1 VNISKRDKKIL
12 TIGGLAVAAFL
23 FITYVISP
31 FFESEQEI
39 RDKTEQREGLLKKY
53 EKIINQKSEVEK
65 NLAQMKRQ
73 LSKIKGKLLKGSTP
87 SLAAAEMQKML
98 EKISKVHD
106 LELKSVK
113 VKEAVEEGDFLVVP
127 LELRLTTDLNR
138 TRKFLTDLE
147 NNQKYLIIPQ
157 LKISV
162 KNQRDPKEV
171 IVTIVVSGFFL
182 EEGAKDKKGA

>member
-1 VNISKRDKKIL
+1 MNISKRDKKIL

-23 FITYVISP
+23 FITYVITP

-39 RDKTEQREGLLKKY
+39 REKTEQGEVLLKKY

-65 NLAQMKRQ
+65 NLAQMKRE

-113 VKEAVEEGDFLVVP
+113 VKEAEKEGDFLVIP

-171 IVTIVVSGFFL
+171 IVTIVVSGFFM
-182 EEGAKDKKGA
+182 EEGAKDKKDV

>member
-1 VNISKRDKKIL
+1 MNISKRDKKIL
-12 TIGGLAVAAFL
+12 TIGGLAVTAFL
-23 FITYVISP
+23 FITYVITP

-39 RDKTEQREGLLKKY
+39 RDKTEQGEILLKKY

-65 NLAQMKRQ
+65 NLAQVKRE

-98 EKISKVHD
+98 EKLSKVHD

-113 VKEAVEEGDFLVVP
+113 VKEAEKEGDFLIIP

-147 NNQKYLIIPQ
+147 KNQKYLIIPQ

-171 IVTIVVSGFFL
+171 IVTIVVSGFFMD
-182 EEGAKDKKGA
+182 EGAKDKKDV

>member
-1 VNISKRDKKIL
+1 MNISKRDKKIL
-12 TIGGLAVAAFL
+12 TIGSLAVAAFL
-23 FITYVISP
+23 FITYVITP

-113 VKEAVEEGDFLVVP
+113 VKEAEKKGDFLVIP

-147 NNQKYLIIPQ
+147 KNQKYLIIPQ

-171 IVTIVVSGFFL
+171 IVTIVVSGFFM
-182 EEGAKDKKGA
+182 EEGTKDKKDV

>member
-1 VNISKRDKKIL
+1 MNISKRDKKIL
-12 TIGGLAVAAFL
+12 TIGALAVALFL
-23 FITYVISP
+23 FITYVINP
-31 FFESEQEI
+31 FIESEQEI
-39 RDKTEQREGLLKKY
+39 REKTEQREMLLQKY

-65 NLAQMKRQ
+65 NLAQMKRKQ
-73 LSKIKGKLLKGSTP
+73 GQIKGKLLKGSTP

-98 EKISKVHD
+98 EKISDKYD

-113 VKEAVEEGDFLVVP
+113 VKDAEKEGDFLTIP
-127 LELRLTTDLNR
+127 LEIRLTTDLNS

-147 NNQKYLIIPQ
+147 TNKKYLIIPQ

-171 IVTIVVSGFFL
+171 IVTIVVTGFFM
-182 EEGAKDKKGA
+182 EEDTAGKKNV

>member
-1 VNISKRDKKIL
+1 MNISKRDKKIL

-23 FITYVISP
+23 FITYVITP

-39 RDKTEQREGLLKKY
+39 RDKTEQREILLKKY

-65 NLAQMKRQ
+65 NLAQMKRK

-113 VKEAVEEGDFLVVP
+113 VKEAEKEGDFLVIP

-147 NNQKYLIIPQ
+147 KNQKYLIIPQ

-171 IVTIVVSGFFL
+171 IVTIVVSGFFM
-182 EEGAKDKKGA
+182 EEGTKDKKDV

>member
-23 FITYVISP
+23 FITYVITP

-39 RDKTEQREGLLKKY
+39 RDKTEQGEILLKKY

-65 NLAQMKRQ
+65 NLAQMKRN

-98 EKISKVHD
+98 EKLSKVHD

-113 VKEAVEEGDFLVVP
+113 VKEAEKEGDFLVIP

-147 NNQKYLIIPQ
+147 KNQKYLIIPQ

-171 IVTIVVSGFFL
+171 IVTIVVSGFFMD
-182 EEGAKDKKGA
+182 EGAKDKKDV

>member
-1 VNISKRDKKIL
+1 MNISKRDKKIL

-23 FITYVISP
+23 FITYVITP

-39 RDKTEQREGLLKKY
+39 RDKTEQREILLKKY

-65 NLAQMKRQ
+65 NLAQMKRN

-171 IVTIVVSGFFL
+171 IVTTDPSRLRVR
-182 EEGAKDKKGA
+182 

>member
-1 VNISKRDKKIL
+1 MKISKRDKKIL

-65 NLAQMKRQ
+65 DLAQMKRK
-73 LSKIKGKLLKGSTP
+73 LAKIKGKLLKGSTP

-113 VKEAVEEGDFLVVP
+113 VKEAEKKGDFLVIP

-147 NNQKYLIIPQ
+147 KNQKYLIIPQ

-171 IVTIVVSGFFL
+171 IVTIVVSGFFM
-182 EEGAKDKKGA
+182 EEGTKDKKDV

>member
-1 VNISKRDKKIL
+1 MNISKRDKKIL

-23 FITYVISP
+23 FITYVITP

-39 RDKTEQREGLLKKY
+39 RDKTEQREILLKKY

-65 NLAQMKRQ
+65 NLAQMKRN

-147 NNQKYLIIPQ
+147 KNQKYLIIPQ

-171 IVTIVVSGFFL
+171 IVTIVVSGFFM
-182 EEGAKDKKGA
+182 EEGAKDKKDV